1 MPVEI
6 EFMECIVYLRES
18 KYKFLEI
25 GVIEEKRKK
34 ERGRNFTDL
43 LNYARKRYSLFGSPD
58 RIVLVPKD
66 LKAPSVG
73 GELHL

>member
-1 MPVEI
+1 MSFVKYTI
-6 EFMECIVYLRES
+6 YLRES

-43 LNYARKRYSLFGSPD
+43 LNYARKRYSLFGNPD
-58 RIVLVPKD
+58 RIVLVN
-66 LKAPSVG
+66 
-73 GELHL
+73 LHEMWLNGLCRSNEHPL

>member
-1 MPVEI
+1 MSFVKYTI
-6 EFMECIVYLRES
+6 YLRES

>member
-1 MPVEI
+1 
-6 EFMECIVYLRES
+6 MECTVYLREP

-66 LKAPSVG
+66 LRPHPKN
-73 GELHL
+73 